1 MSVNTNA
8 SQLPGSLQIKWPSS
22 VSTFDPPHDG
32 INNAIVWA
40 ALMADLE
47 SFRCIRQKLPI
58 CLDSRAMYESILHYI
73 KDNGRRSITFADD
86 FLANGGHVFVDVPS
100 MEGQTPLR
108 YAICSQNLAMVKLL
122 LVRGASLTTR
132 HDNAPPIAVFKK
144 RVFDASGFLQ
154 PLRQWLVKMKDRA
167 GTSVLSGQTA
177 MGLSLILD
185 QVSHHTTMIIL
196 LLHYLGF

>member
-58 CLDSRAMYESILHYI
+58 CLDSRAMYESIHGSPPDI
-73 KDNGRRSITFADD
+73 AGKNIANP
-86 FLANGGHVFVDVPS
+86 LA
-100 MEGQTPLR
+100 
-108 YAICSQNLAMVKLL
+108 A
-122 LVRGASLTTR
+122 
-132 HDNAPPIAVFKK
+132 
-144 RVFDASGFLQ
+144 
-154 PLRQWLVKMKDRA
+154 
-167 GTSVLSGQTA
+167 VLSAAMLLEFSLGMQEESQIVVATVKQVLESGYRTA
-177 MGLSLILD
+177 DIASEDTPMDKILGTKEMGEQIREVLETKLFQSVVI
-185 QVSHHTTMIIL
+185 
-196 LLHYLGF
+196 